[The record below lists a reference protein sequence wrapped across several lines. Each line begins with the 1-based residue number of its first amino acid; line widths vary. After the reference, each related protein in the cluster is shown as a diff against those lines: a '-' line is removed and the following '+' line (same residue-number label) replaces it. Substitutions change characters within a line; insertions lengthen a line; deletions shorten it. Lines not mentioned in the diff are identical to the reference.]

1 MEIMRNI
8 DAQMMWWL
16 GNLLALNL
24 EYPILAKTMIWTSWI
39 TSKRRTKGLR
49 SPFPVGSH

>member
-1 MEIMRNI
+1 MERMKNK

-24 EYPILAKTMIWTSWI
+24 DYPKLAKTLIWTSWI
-39 TSKRRTKGLR
+39 ISERRT
-49 SPFPVGSH
+49 